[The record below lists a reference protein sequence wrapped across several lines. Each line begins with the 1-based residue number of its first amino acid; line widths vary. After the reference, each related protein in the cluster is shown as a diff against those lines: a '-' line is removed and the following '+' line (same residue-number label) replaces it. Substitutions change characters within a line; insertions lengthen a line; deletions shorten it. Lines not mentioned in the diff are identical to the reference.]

1 MRLSLRA
8 RPEIADSRGVCA
20 VLGVALLDA
29 VLGEEVRL
37 PALLSVGPVLASARA
52 APRAV
57 IGTGV
62 IAAVVGAL
70 AALND
75 DALGTRRAAS
85 GLITIALVTAFSAV
99 AARRRTRQESR
110 LAATSRVAD
119 AAQLAIAPSLPTA
132 EGPVRLAA
140 SYESAD
146 AGARIGGDFCEVV
159 PVRDGV
165 RVLMGDVQGKGL
177 GAAALSNALLGSFRD
192 NAPTEAHLE
201 NVGLRMSCSMLRR
214 PDEERF
220 VTMTL
225 AQLTDS
231 GELTVLNYGH
241 PSPLITLA
249 DGTGRWA
256 DPHRPGLPL
265 GLAALADCEPGYYR
279 CTLHAGDRVL
289 FHTDG
294 LTESRDE
301 QNRFYPLDARAGL
314 LRDADP
320 ATCLN
325 RLRDDVRAHAAGAGG
340 VDDSALLLVEY
351 QGQPA
356 ARDRPA
362 TSTRT
367 PMPTRALPLRHT
379 PEQLGCHVCAVA
391 DCPLRHALDSGPAG
405 EDGAQDPEQPRRSDT
420 ATGDGPGPA
429 AQCGRVGRRSGPR

>member
-1 MRLSLRA
+1 MYR
-8 RPEIADSRGVCA
+8 RPSRTRPQIADCRGVCA

-29 VLGEEVRL
+29 ALGEDVRL
-37 PALLSVGPVLASARA
+37 LALYSVGPVLSAVRA

-62 IAAVVGAL
+62 FAGLVAVLLTLHDGI
-70 AALND
+70 
-75 DALGTRRAAS
+75 LGTHRAAS
-85 GLITIALVTAFSAV
+85 GLIAIALVTAVSTV

-110 LAATSRVAD
+110 LATARRVAD
-119 AAQLAIAPSLPTA
+119 ATQLAIAPSIPAT

-146 AGARIGGDFCEVV
+146 TGARIGGDFCEVV

-177 GAAALSNALLGSFRD
+177 GAVALSNTLLGSFRH
-192 NAPTEAHLE
+192 NAPTETHLE
-201 NVGLRMSCSMLRR
+201 DVGLRMSCSMLRR

-220 VTMTL
+220 ATMTL

-241 PSPLITLA
+241 PSPLIALA

-256 DPHRPGLPL
+256 DPRRPGLPL
-265 GLAALADCEPGYYR
+265 GLAALAHGEPGSYR

-301 QNRFYPLDARAGL
+301 RSRFYPLEARAGL
-314 LRDADP
+314 LRGADP
-320 ATCLN
+320 TACLD
-325 RLRDDVRAHAAGAGG
+325 RLRADVHAHAASSAG

-351 QGQPA
+351 QGRRGTAEGPA
-356 ARDRPA
+356 V
-362 TSTRT
+362 STEPGR
-367 PMPTRALPLRHT
+367 RLPLRHT
-379 PEQLGCHVCAVA
+379 PEELGCHVCAVV
-391 DCPLRHALDSGPAG
+391 DCPLRDALGS
-405 EDGAQDPEQPRRSDT
+405 
-420 ATGDGPGPA
+420 
-429 AQCGRVGRRSGPR
+429 

>member
-1 MRLSLRA
+1 MYHHPASRIH
-8 RPEIADSRGVCA
+8 PQIADCRGVCA

-29 VLGEEVRL
+29 ALGEDVRL
-37 PALLSVGPVLASARA
+37 LALYSVGPALSAVRA

-57 IGTGV
+57 IGTGAFAGLV
-62 IAAVVGAL
+62 AVLLTLHDGI
-70 AALND
+70 
-75 DALGTRRAAS
+75 LGTHRAVS
-85 GLITIALVTAFSAV
+85 GFIAIALVTAVSTV
-99 AARRRTRQESR
+99 AARRRTWQESR
-110 LAATSRVAD
+110 LAAARRVAD
-119 AAQLAIAPSLPTA
+119 ATQLAIAPSMPAT

-146 AGARIGGDFCEVV
+146 TGAHVGGDFCEVV
-159 PVRDGV
+159 PVRNGV

-177 GAAALSNALLGSFRD
+177 GAVSLSNTLLGSFRD
-192 NAPTEAHLE
+192 NAPVEAHLE
-201 NVGLRMSCSMLRR
+201 DVGLRMSCSMLRR

-220 VTMTL
+220 ATMTL

-256 DPHRPGLPL
+256 HPRQPGLPL
-265 GLAALADCEPGYYR
+265 GLAALAHCEPGSYR

-301 QNRFYPLDARAGL
+301 QNRFYPLEARAGL

-320 ATCLN
+320 AACLD
-325 RLRDDVRAHAAGAGG
+325 RLRTDVHAHAAGSEG

-351 QGQPA
+351 QGQPGA
-356 ARDRPA
+356 ADRPA
-362 TSTRT
+362 ISTEPGR
-367 PMPTRALPLRHT
+367 RHLPLRHT
-379 PEQLGCHVCAVA
+379 PEVLGCHVCAVA
-391 DCPLRHALDSGPAG
+391 DCPLRDALDS
-405 EDGAQDPEQPRRSDT
+405 
-420 ATGDGPGPA
+420 
-429 AQCGRVGRRSGPR
+429 